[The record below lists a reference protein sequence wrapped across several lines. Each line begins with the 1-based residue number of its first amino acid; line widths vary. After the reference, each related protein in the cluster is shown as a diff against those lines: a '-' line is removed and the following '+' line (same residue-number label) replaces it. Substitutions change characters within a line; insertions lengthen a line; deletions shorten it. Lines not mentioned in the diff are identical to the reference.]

1 MHVQRESDRRNV
13 RNNKYLRQYTID
25 QRENQDTFCH
35 GHHTHNFPVRIMKV
49 FKKNF
54 NTQTLMKVVMVYPK
68 RKEEGSPQIWQ

>member
-35 GHHTHNFPVRIMKV
+35 GHHKHNFPVRIMKV
-49 FKKNF
+49 FRKFLTLNTDESINGVSKKE
-54 NTQTLMKVVMVYPK
+54 
-68 RKEEGSPQIWQ
+68 KEKKKDHL